1 MLATLASRPS
11 ATAAAEQALR
21 AAIVS
26 GELAPGTKLPPERLL
41 SKQLGVSRL
50 TLRAALATLA
60 ASGLI
65 AVRHGSGY
73 TVRDVRETGG
83 TDLLPGLIAA
93 LAVDEGGSRRGRRDA
108 ERDQVAADVLRLR
121 RHLAAAVLEAIA
133 ERPPSAAARKAIG
146 RAIDRFGLA
155 TTELHD
161 ARAASTGPSRPARA
175 AELAPG
181 LARPARAAVAS
192 GLARLRLAELAVV
205 DADLGIVRALLD
217 ATDSMILRVCLNPVI
232 AVLRDSAPLRTAI
245 YRQPETNLAGWRA
258 LGAWLEHPD
267 LTTIPVLL
275 GVLAQRDHDTVDHL
289 RSTRGAR

>member
-26 GELAPGTKLPPERLL
+26 GELLPGTKLPPERLL

-50 TLRAALATLA
+50 TLRAALATLS

-121 RHLAAAVLEAIA
+121 RHLAAAVLEAIV
-133 ERPPSAAARKAIG
+133 ERPPSAAARTAIK

-175 AELAPG
+175 AELPK
-181 LARPARAAVAS
+181 LARPARDEA

>member
-26 GELAPGTKLPPERLL
+26 GELLPGTKLPPERLL

-121 RHLAAAVLEAIA
+121 RHLAAAVLEAIV
-133 ERPPSAAARKAIG
+133 ERPPSAAARTAIK

-161 ARAASTGPSRPARA
+161 ARTASTGPSRPARA
-175 AELAPG
+175 AELPK
-181 LARPARAAVAS
+181 LARPARDEA

-205 DADLGIVRALLD
+205 EADLGIVRALLD

-267 LTTIPVLL
+267 LATIPMLL

>member
-1 MLATLASRPS
+1 MLETLASRPS

-26 GELAPGTKLPPERLL
+26 GDLPPGAKLPPERLL

-50 TLRAALATLA
+50 TLRAALATLS

-93 LAVDEGGSRRGRRDA
+93 LAVDVGVSRRGRRDA
-108 ERDQVAADVLRLR
+108 ERDLVAADVLRLR
-121 RHLAAAVLEAIA
+121 RHLAAAVLEAIV

-155 TTELHD
+155 TTELHG
-161 ARAASTGPSRPARA
+161 ARAAGAVRGSMRPARA
-175 AELAPG
+175 ATEAGTAP
-181 LARPARAAVAS
+181 AAS
-192 GLARLRLAELAVV
+192 EARLRLAELAVV
-205 DADLGIVRALLD
+205 EADLGIVRALLD

-267 LTTIPVLL
+267 LATIPVLL
-275 GVLAQRDHDTVDHL
+275 GVLAQRDRDTVNHL
-289 RSTRGAR
+289 RSMRGAR

>member
-21 AAIVS
+21 TAIVS
-26 GELAPGTKLPPERLL
+26 GDLAPGTKLPPERLL

-50 TLRAALATLA
+50 TLRAALATLS

-73 TVRDVRETGG
+73 TVQDVRETGG
-83 TDLLPGLIAA
+83 TDLLPGLIAE
-93 LAVDEGGSRRGRRDA
+93 LAVVDGRSRRGRRDA
-108 ERDQVAADVLRLR
+108 ERDLVAADVLRLR
-121 RHLAAAVLEAIA
+121 RHLAAAVLEAIV

-146 RAIDRFGLA
+146 RAIERFGLA
-155 TTELHD
+155 TAELHA
-161 ARAASTGPSRPARA
+161 ARAATTSPAHPAGKERTA
-175 AELAPG
+175 LRS
-181 LARPARAAVAS
+181 ARPARAVGEAS
-192 GLARLRLAELAVV
+192 LQLAELAVV
-205 DADLGIVRALLD
+205 DADLGVVRALLD

-258 LGAWLEHPD
+258 LGVWLEHPD
-267 LTTIPVLL
+267 LATIPVLL
-275 GVLAQRDHDTVDHL
+275 GVLAQRDRDTVDHL

>member
-1 MLATLASRPS
+1 MLATLANRPS

-21 AAIVS
+21 TAIVS

-50 TLRAALATLA
+50 TLRAALATLS

-93 LAVDEGGSRRGRRDA
+93 LAVDEGGPRRGRRDA

-121 RHLAAAVLEAIA
+121 RHLAAAVLEAIV
-133 ERPPSAAARKAIG
+133 ERPPSAVARKAIG

-161 ARAASTGPSRPARA
+161 ARAATTGPSRSARV
-175 AELAPG
+175 AELPK
-181 LARPARAAVAS
+181 LARPARDEA

-205 DADLGIVRALLD
+205 EADLGVVRALLD

-289 RSTRGAR
+289 RATRGAR